1 VAVMMHHLGIT
12 LKELNIVLSL
22 AIKLL
27 DVISSYMIQQMVN
40 VFGNRLQEL
49 IVLKV
54 PTSVNGMTSIL
65 LVRWKTTLVV
75 TRKMIVSNSLEKAFS
90 VAQMMINLDTLQ
102 QLKVVL
108 SCAVTRQ
115 AADSFFLISVMV
127 SAERK
132 LLNLRNALRVFS
144 VAHIT
149 ISMKSL
155 EKMQLPLHPLF
166 N

>member
-1 VAVMMHHLGIT
+1 MMHHLGIT

-54 PTSVNGMTSIL
+54 PSSVNGMTSIL

-75 TRKMIVSNSLEKAFS
+75 TRKIIVSNSLEKAFS

>member
-54 PTSVNGMTSIL
+54 PSSVNGMTSIL

-75 TRKMIVSNSLEKAFS
+75 TRKIIVSNSLEKAFS

>member
-54 PTSVNGMTSIL
+54 PSSVNGMTSIL

>member
-1 VAVMMHHLGIT
+1 MMHHLGIT

-54 PTSVNGMTSIL
+54 PSSVNGMTSIL

>member
-1 VAVMMHHLGIT
+1 MMHHLGIT

-54 PTSVNGMTSIL
+54 PSSVNGMTSIL

-108 SCAVTRQ
+108 SCVVTRQ

>member
-1 VAVMMHHLGIT
+1 
-12 LKELNIVLSL
+12 
-22 AIKLL
+22 
-27 DVISSYMIQQMVN
+27 
-40 VFGNRLQEL
+40 
-49 IVLKV
+49 
-54 PTSVNGMTSIL
+54 
-65 LVRWKTTLVV
+65 
-75 TRKMIVSNSLEKAFS
+75 MIVSNSLEKAFS